1 MIEITHWLSIEEN
14 EVQLDF
20 IRSSGP
26 GGQNVNK
33 VSSAVQLRFDVLNS
47 PSLPPEVKERLV
59 RLAGNRLTSEG
70 ILLIEGQQ
78 YRTQEQNRADVLLR
92 LITIL
97 RQAAQKPKPRKKTRP
112 TLASQAERIDKKK
125 RRSRVK
131 QLRSFVNGADE

>member
-1 MIEITHWLSIEEN
+1 MIEVTHWLSIDEN

-33 VSSAVQLRFDVLNS
+33 VSSAVQLRFDVRNS
-47 PSLPPEVKERLV
+47 LSLPADVKERLT
-59 RLAGNRLTSEG
+59 RLAGSRLTNEG
-70 ILLIEGQQ
+70 VLLIEGQQ

-92 LITIL
+92 LVTLL
-97 RQAAQKPKPRKKTRP
+97 RQAAQKPKPRRKTRP
-112 TLASQAERIDKKK
+112 TAASQAERIDKKK
-125 RRSRVK
+125 RRSKVK